1 MSSHRLSLTLFSSRH
16 LSLALIGTV
25 TLIRSRRLSSALGG
39 PGTSRVY
46 QCRQGRK
53 GRRVF
58 GNPCKQSGDIGED
71 LGTDLDICVSEGDF
85 VLVGR

>member
-1 MSSHRLSLTLFSSRH
+1 MSLRM
-16 LSLALIGTV
+16 A
-25 TLIRSRRLSSALGG
+25 ALGEGVIGIARKEEFNCGFEVVLG

-46 QCRQGRK
+46 QCQQGRK

-58 GNPCKQSGDIGED
+58 GNPCKQSGDVGED
-71 LGTDLDICVSEGDF
+71 LGTDLNICVSEGDF

>member
-1 MSSHRLSLTLFSSRH
+1 MFLRI
-16 LSLALIGTV
+16 A
-25 TLIRSRRLSSALGG
+25 ALGEGVISIVLKEELNCGDEVVLG

-58 GNPCKQSGDIGED
+58 RSPCKQSGDVGED
-71 LGTDLDICVSEGDF
+71 LGTNLGICVREGDF

>member
-1 MSSHRLSLTLFSSRH
+1 MFLRM
-16 LSLALIGTV
+16 A
-25 TLIRSRRLSSALGG
+25 ALGEGVIGIVLKEELNCGCEVVLG

-58 GNPCKQSGDIGED
+58 GSPCKQSGDVGED

>member
-1 MSSHRLSLTLFSSRH
+1 MFLRM
-16 LSLALIGTV
+16 AAQGEGV
-25 TLIRSRRLSSALGG
+25 TGIMLKEELDCGYEIVLG

-46 QCRQGRK
+46 QCWQGRK

-58 GNPCKQSGDIGED
+58 GSPCEQSGDVGED